1 MRILIL
7 SSCFFLSSLLDTFA
21 ESSNA
26 LAVQRILEG
35 YTESLGGPRMVEA
48 LSSLSIEGVQTQGGQ
63 RYDFLIRKKRPGA
76 IRYRISLGENSIICG
91 RNKGVGWQRTKVGDL
106 VSIADLS
113 VDQSELLA
121 AESQFDSPLFRH
133 LEKPWNSILLLGN
146 EQLGD
151 THVTVLEVKQFGEP
165 FRRYYLNSR
174 SGLIV
179 KRVQIHSDGSDGLE
193 TSYRDYRAVDGYQFA
208 YEIENRIGDQ
218 LLSLVEI
225 DSIKVNPGLLNF
237 YFERPLN

>member
-1 MRILIL
+1 MQFVI
-7 SSCFFLSSLLDTFA
+7 
-21 ESSNA
+21 A
-26 LAVQRILEG
+26 LAWERI
-35 YTESLGGPRMVEA
+35 P
-48 LSSLSIEGVQTQGGQ
+48 
-63 RYDFLIRKKRPGA
+63 
-76 IRYRISLGENSIICG
+76 IICG

-174 SGLIV
+174 SGVIV

>member
-179 KRVQIHSDGSDGLE
+179 KRVQIHSDGLE